1 MKTIIKNISELIQ
14 VEEKP
19 KKYIHGERM
28 KYVNSIKDAFIEI
41 ENELIISFG
50 KLEDLNGIK
59 DWNNTEIIDANGG
72 MVMPSYCDSHTHLVY
87 ANSRED
93 EFVDSINGLTYQ
105 EIAKKGGGILNSAK
119 KIGMI
124 SEEEL
129 LKKSLIRL
137 NEIMM
142 MGTGAVEIKSGYG
155 LSIEGELKMLRV
167 IKKLKKISPVRI
179 KATFL
184 GAHALPNEYKGK
196 KDKFI
201 DLIINE
207 ILPKVAEENLAEYID
222 VFCEKGYF
230 DVSDTERILEAG
242 NKYNLIPKTH
252 VNQFNVIGGVEA
264 SLKYNALSVDHLELL
279 NDEDLEVLKNSSCMP
294 TLLPGCS
301 FFLNIPY
308 GPARKIIEAGLPV
321 ALASDYNPGSSP
333 SGNMNFISSLGCI
346 KMKMTPEEVINS
358 TTINSAYAMGLE
370 KEVGSI
376 CVGKKANLIITKP
389 VPSYAYI
396 PYSFGKNFIETILIN
411 GKIQNNYEQKTH

>member
-1 MKTIIKNISELIQ
+1 
-14 VEEKP
+14 
-19 KKYIHGERM
+19 M

-87 ANSRED
+87 SNSRED

-396 PYSFGKNFIETILIN
+396 PYSFGNNFIETILIN

>member
-1 MKTIIKNISELIQ
+1 MAKKRSLNLFLILN
-14 VEEKP
+14 KCKFSIFSSTSIG
-19 KKYIHGERM
+19 KKLSFFL
-28 KYVNSIKDAFIEI
+28 SIF
-41 ENELIISFG
+41 ELIISFG